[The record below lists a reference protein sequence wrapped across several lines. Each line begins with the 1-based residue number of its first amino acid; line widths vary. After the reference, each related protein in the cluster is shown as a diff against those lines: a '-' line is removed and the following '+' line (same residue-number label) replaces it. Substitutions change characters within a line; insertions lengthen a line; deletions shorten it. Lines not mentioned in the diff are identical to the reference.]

1 MGDMTRNLIVTALVA
16 VIMAGFVLTYTFLA
30 PTQAQQPRDMAS
42 TTGPTVPP
50 VKGYTEGQ
58 EIRFIHT
65 ETSDPKIAQILTD
78 MMGSPVL
85 VVPALAQA
93 PESMLANVYVFKNG
107 IKGNGPLGFQ
117 PDVFDSPSES
127 EGYSPLRA
135 LNLVTWKDEQ
145 AARELTSATEV
156 QEAETKGAVTI
167 EQPGVVINMPM
178 LTWPGGQR

>member
-1 MGDMTRNLIVTALVA
+1 MGDMTRNLSVTALVA
-16 VIMAGFVLTYTFLA
+16 VIMAGFVLAYTFLA
-30 PTQAQQPRDMAS
+30 PTQAQQTDMAPAQGS
-42 TTGPTVPP
+42 TVPP

-58 EIRFIHT
+58 ETLFIHT
-65 ETSDPKIAQILTD
+65 EASDPRIAQILTD

-117 PDVFDSPSES
+117 PDVFDNPPES

-156 QEAETKGAVTI
+156 QEAEVQGAVTI
-167 EQPGVVINMPM
+167 ERPGVVINMPM
-178 LTWPGGQR
+178 LTWPDGQR